1 MMMRS
6 ADKSEATAEFSALQ
20 RQYALIA
27 LGILTV
33 AVLLAVLTAR
43 KISQPVRD
51 LTEAARHLGKG
62 DYSQP
67 IQVNRKDE

>member
-1 MMMRS
+1 MSKEAELMMMRS

-27 LGILTV
+27 
-33 AVLLAVLTAR
+33 VLTAR
-43 KISQPVRD
+43 KISQPVRE

-62 DYSQP
+62 DDSQP